1 MVTVV
6 TIYFYITL
14 HDLML
19 VNFGLNWLKCDTFS
33 IIQALMLWFIRLHP
47 TLVSFNVMVVSPA
60 YDLRFAILK
69 DIPIAKQSDSLLMLW
84 MLGKILYKWE

>member
-1 MVTVV
+1 MW
-6 TIYFYITL
+6 
-14 HDLML
+14 

-47 TLVSFNVMVVSPA
+47 TLVSFNVMVVSLA

-69 DIPIAKQSDSLLMLW
+69 DIPLAKQSDSLLMLW
-84 MLGKILYKWE
+84 MLGKNLYKWE